1 MGITRLPGSGNAHQ
15 FQHFLYLFPHL
26 RLAKPIVV
34 MELKHLLY
42 LVLHREH
49 RVQAGH
55 GVLEY
60 HGYLLSPHA
69 QHFTFLQIQQIFTLK
84 QDLSLS
90 HLPNPVRQEAH
101 DGQRGGGL
109 SCACLANQPKG
120 LLCVHIQAD
129 AVYCMDRF
137 FVCLVYYFQ
146 IFDFQ

>member
-1 MGITRLPGSGNAHQ
+1 MRVAGLPGRGNTHQ
-15 FQHFLYLFPHL
+15 LQHFLYLFPHL
-26 RLAKPIVV
+26 RPGQAAVV

-60 HGYLLSPHA
+60 HGYLLSPYPK
-69 QHFTFLQIQQIFTLK
+69 HFTFFQIKEVFSLK
-84 QDLSLS
+84 QDFPLA

-101 DGQRGGGL
+101 DGQRRGGL
-109 SCACLANQPKG
+109 TRACLAHQPKG
-120 LLCVHIQAD
+120 FLGVHIQAD
-129 AVYCMDRF
+129 PVHCMDRL